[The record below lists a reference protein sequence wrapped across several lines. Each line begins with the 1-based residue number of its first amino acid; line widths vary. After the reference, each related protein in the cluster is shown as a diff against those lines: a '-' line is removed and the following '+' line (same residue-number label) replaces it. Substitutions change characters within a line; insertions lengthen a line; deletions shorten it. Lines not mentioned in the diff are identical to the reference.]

1 MSLVREGQ
9 QITDGWFRS
18 PLRDLSGAPPCCCF
32 MCLSKTGTH
41 SFLTWGSEIEK
52 EHDRLCPRE
61 REKAKS
67 LCSAMPNTNGWF
79 PHHLWLC
86 ALACLLVCSCVLLL
100 ASSCLKRTGAN
111 PFTETPLKGLNSTQ
125 GSDAANLIRVCVRD
139 SDHTMLRQASV
150 NV

>member
-1 MSLVREGQ
+1 MSQGEGESEKSVLRHAKHEWMVSTSPVALCLV
-9 QITDGWFRS
+9 
-18 PLRDLSGAPPCCCF
+18 
-32 MCLSKTGTH
+32 
-41 SFLTWGSEIEK
+41 
-52 EHDRLCPRE
+52 
-61 REKAKS
+61 
-67 LCSAMPNTNGWF
+67 
-79 PHHLWLC
+79 
-86 ALACLLVCSCVLLL
+86 ACLLVCSCVLLL